1 MTHHNPSIQQK
12 ERRLRTRFQIPKS
25 QDAKV
30 TFWTQEVA
38 GDAQN
43 EIPEECWQGGLGNI
57 CECGLQVILEAAC
70 WEQLCPNQ
78 KVKLQLDFC
87 SSETE
92 IKTETAGQLKYVV
105 PNEQV
110 DRIKVGIEFLESELD
125 ADTKRAIG
133 QSLEVV
139 GPCPESK
146 LDKCPNL

>member
-30 TFWTQEVA
+30 TFWTQEAA

-43 EIPEECWQGGLGNI
+43 EVPEECRQGRLGNV
-57 CECGLQVILEAAC
+57 CERGLQVILEAAC
-70 WEQLCPNQ
+70 WEQFRPNQ
-78 KVKLQLDFC
+78 RVMVQVDFR
-87 SSETE
+87 SGETD
-92 IKTETAGQLKYVV
+92 IQTETTGQLKYVV

-110 DRIKVGIEFLESELD
+110 DTMKVGIEFLESELD
-125 ADTKRAIG
+125 ADTKRVIG
-133 QSLEVV
+133 QIIELA

-146 LDKCPNL
+146 FDKCPNL